1 MRVIFTICSN
11 NYLHQAQTLG
21 ESIKANCT
29 NTKFYIGL
37 ADELDERI
45 NYAEI
50 DAEIIPIK
58 SIEPEVNRLVQKYNI
73 IEFNTAV
80 KPRYFEYFLHETD
93 ATEITYLDP
102 DIYVFGELRD
112 ALVDYQDTEIF
123 LTPHILTPIT
133 IDEKKPDEPLFLNY
147 GLYNL
152 GFIHIKKGTHSVKL
166 IDWWKQ
172 RTYKKGYDNPA
183 VGLFTDQLWMNL
195 TPILFSK
202 VKILLHTGL
211 NMAPWNLHER
221 VLTQVDGKY
230 VVNSDQ
236 PLLFY
241 HFSGFAVNEWKL
253 HKDYNRFTFNNR
265 PDLTALYTEYKNQ
278 IDHHQRIFFSNIQWS
293 FQKIKDQHKLLMD
306 EQIAMQRKDI
316 YNKLSYYKKLK
327 LKIKSYLLS
336 RIQL

>member
-21 ESIKANCT
+21 KSVKMNCS
-29 NTKFYIGL
+29 NSKFYIGL

-58 SIEPEVNRLVQKYNI
+58 SIEPTVNYLIQKYNI
-73 IEFNTAV
+73 IEFNTAI
-80 KPRYFEYFLHETD
+80 KPRYFEYFLHETE
-93 ATEITYLDP
+93 ANEITYLDP
-102 DIYVFGELRD
+102 DVCLFGDPNDVTSQYSD
-112 ALVDYQDTEIF
+112 AEIF
-123 LTPHILTPIT
+123 LTPHILTPIPF
-133 IDEKKPDEPLFLNY
+133 DDKKPDEPLFLNY

-152 GFIHIKKGTHSVKL
+152 GFIHIKKGSHSVKL

-183 VGLFTDQLWMNL
+183 IGLFTDQLWMNL
-195 TPILFSK
+195 TPLLFSR
-202 VKILLHTGL
+202 VHILTHMGL

-221 VLTQVDGKY
+221 ALTSVDGKF

-236 PLLFY
+236 PLIFY
-241 HFSGFAVNEWKL
+241 HFSGFAINEWKL

-265 PDLTALYTEYKNQ
+265 PDIIALYTEYKNRL
-278 IDHHQRIFFSNIQWS
+278 DHHQRTFFTNIQWS
-293 FQKIKDQHKLLMD
+293 FQKIKDQYQLLMD
-306 EQIAMQRKDI
+306 EQIAIQRKDI
-316 YNKLSYYKKLK
+316 YKNLTYIQKV
-327 LKIKSYLLS
+327 KSKMKSFLMS
-336 RIQL
+336 RIQS